1 MMPMPYSFLTL
12 NAYYGKKNLIQRK
25 QKVSVPACHWTPF

>member
-12 NAYYGKKNLIQRK
+12 NAYYDKKNLIQRK
-25 QKVSVPACHWTPF
+25 Q